1 MVYEV
6 NLSLTPAQAAD
17 KGIVKA
23 IALKKAGMGI
33 DDFGGMRF
41 LRRSVDARRGRIVV
55 NLRVELWGR
64 GHTPVPLIPDFG
76 WKEVSGAREVI
87 VVGSGPAGLF
97 AALELVTIGLRPV
110 ILERGKDISERK
122 IDVARISREHILN
135 PDSNYCFGA
144 GGAGTFSDGKLYTRS
159 KKRGDNGRVLEML
172 SLHGAGE
179 EILYEAH
186 PHIGTDRLPG
196 IISAIRQRLLDC
208 GALFLFNKRVVRIL
222 TEGERVRG
230 VETEGGELFTAPAV
244 ILATGHSA
252 RDIYSMLDE
261 SGVSVEA
268 KPFAMGVRVEHP
280 QHFIDKIQ
288 YHGQQKG
295 ALLPSASYALST
307 QCGGRG
313 VYSFCM
319 CPGGFIVPA
328 ATSPGEV
335 VVNGMSPSHRNS
347 KWANAGIIVETRI
360 EDIPASFAKYG
371 ALRGMYYQQWLEQEA
386 FKHGGERQTAPAQRL
401 TDFISRRESASL
413 PPVSYFPGVV
423 SSPLHGWLPPSI
435 DERLREGFVQFERKM
450 RGFVTEEAVITGVE
464 SRSSSP
470 VRIPRDPDT
479 LEHTGVKGLYPAGE
493 GSGYAGGILSSAVD
507 GIRVARAVARAAGYA

>member
-1 MVYEV
+1 
-6 NLSLTPAQAAD
+6 
-17 KGIVKA
+17 
-23 IALKKAGMGI
+23 
-33 DDFGGMRF
+33 
-41 LRRSVDARRGRIVV
+41 
-55 NLRVELWGR
+55 
-64 GHTPVPLIPDFG
+64 
-76 WKEVSGAREVI
+76 
-87 VVGSGPAGLF
+87 
-97 AALELVTIGLRPV
+97 
-110 ILERGKDISERK
+110 
-122 IDVARISREHILN
+122 
-135 PDSNYCFGA
+135 
-144 GGAGTFSDGKLYTRS
+144 
-159 KKRGDNGRVLEML
+159 ML

-230 VETEGGELFTAPAV
+230 VETVGGELFTAPAV

-252 RDIYSMLDE
+252 RDIYSMLVG
-261 SGVSVEA
+261 S
-268 KPFAMGVRVEHP
+268 
-280 QHFIDKIQ
+280 
-288 YHGQQKG
+288 
-295 ALLPSASYALST
+295 
-307 QCGGRG
+307 
-313 VYSFCM
+313 SFCM

-328 ATSPGEV
+328 ATSPGEG

>member
-1 MVYEV
+1 MIHEV

-23 IALKKAGMGI
+23 MAVRNAGMRN

-41 LRRSVDARRGRIVV
+41 LRRSVDARRGRISI
-55 NLRVELWGR
+55 NLRVAVWSSD
-64 GHTPVPLIPDFG
+64 HNPVPLIPDFG
-76 WKEVSGAREVI
+76 WKDVSGAMEVI

-122 IDVARISREHILN
+122 IDVARISREHTVN

-159 KKRGDNGRVLEML
+159 KKRGDNSRVLEML

-196 IISAIRQRLLDC
+196 IITAIRQRLVDS
-208 GALFLFNKRVVRIL
+208 GALFLFNRKVVRIMRD
-222 TEGERVRG
+222 GERVKG
-230 VETEGGELFTAPAV
+230 VETEGGEIFMSPRV

-261 SGVSVEA
+261 SGIAVEA

-280 QHFIDKIQ
+280 QQLIDRIQ

-295 ALLPSASYALST
+295 EWLPSASYTLAT
-307 QCGGRG
+307 QCGDRG

-347 KWANAGIIVETRI
+347 KWANAGIIVETRV
-360 EDIPASFAKYG
+360 EDIPAAFAKHG
-371 ALRGMYYQQWLEQEA
+371 ELSGMYYQELLEQEA
-386 FKHGGERQTAPAQRL
+386 FRQGGERQSAPAQRL
-401 TDFISRRESASL
+401 TDFIRGSESVSL
-413 PPVSYFPGVV
+413 PAVSYFPGVV
-423 SSPLHGWLPPSI
+423 SSPLHSWLPPFI
-435 DERLREGFVQFERKM
+435 ANRLKEGFLQFDKKM
-450 RGFVTEEAVITGVE
+450 RGFITSEALITGVE

-470 VRIPRDPDT
+470 VRIPRDPET

-507 GIRVARAVARAAGYA
+507 GIRVARAVAKAAGHA

>member
-1 MVYEV
+1 MIYEV

-23 IALKKAGMGI
+23 IALQKAGMGI

-41 LRRSVDARRGRIVV
+41 LRRSVDARRGRITV
-55 NLRVELWGR
+55 NLRVELWGS

-76 WKEVSGAREVI
+76 WKDVSGAREVI

-159 KKRGDNGRVLEML
+159 KKRGDNSRVLEML
-172 SLHGAGE
+172 SLHGAGD

-196 IISAIRQRLLDC
+196 IVSAIRQRLQDC
-208 GALFLFNKRVVRIL
+208 GALFLFNRRVVRIL
-222 TEGERVRG
+222 VESERVKG
-230 VETEGGELFTAPAV
+230 VETEGGEIFASPMV

-252 RDIYSMLDE
+252 RDIYSMLND
-261 SGVSVEA
+261 SGISVEA

-280 QHFIDKIQ
+280 QHLIDKIQ

-295 ALLPSASYALST
+295 ALLPSASYTLST
-307 QCGGRG
+307 QCGDRG

-347 KWANAGIIVETRI
+347 KWANAGIIVETRV

-371 ALRGMYYQQWLEQEA
+371 GLKGMYYQQWLEQEA
-386 FKHGGERQTAPAQRL
+386 FKYGGERQTAPAQRL

-413 PPVSYFPGVV
+413 PAVSYFPGVV
-423 SSPLHGWLPPSI
+423 SSPLHGWLPPFI
-435 DERLREGFVQFERKM
+435 AERLREGFLQFERKM
-450 RGFVTEEAVITGVE
+450 RGFVTAEAVITGVE

-470 VRIPRDPDT
+470 VRIPRDQES

-507 GIRVARAVARAAGYA
+507 GIRVARAVAQAAGYA